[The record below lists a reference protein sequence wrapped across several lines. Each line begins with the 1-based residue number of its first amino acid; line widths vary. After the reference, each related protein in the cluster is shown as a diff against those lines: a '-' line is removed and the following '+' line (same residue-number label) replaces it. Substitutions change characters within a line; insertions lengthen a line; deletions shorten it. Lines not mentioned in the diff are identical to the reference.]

1 MLILS
6 RKIDEEIKIGTDI
19 TIKIL
24 SVTDGQVKIGISAPT
39 SIQIHRGEVYE
50 KVIQNT
56 IEATK
61 AGAEGTPD
69 ISKFKINKAS
79 KNG

>member
-24 SVTDGQVKIGISAPT
+24 SVSDGQVKIGISAPT
-39 SIQIHRGEVYE
+39 SVQIHRGEVYE

-56 IEATK
+56 IEASK
-61 AGAEGTPD
+61 AGTEKTPD
-69 ISKFKINKAS
+69 ISKLKINKAS

>member
-24 SVTDGQVKIGISAPT
+24 SVSDGQVKIGISAPT
-39 SIQIHRGEVYE
+39 SVQIHRGEVYE

-61 AGAEGTPD
+61 AGTEVTPD